1 MMQMMQYFQNMQRGE
16 GGFQGMGGMPPFGGM
31 PGFGMPMGGGMKNDP
46 PTQIRVA
53 VEGMKFQYRL
63 TEDDLHKVF
72 SRYGPVKLIKVDE
85 VGSGAQ
91 ITFHNYQDASAAMQ
105 DLDGK
110 VLNGLDGT
118 LRISWMTP
126 PADNTAPYSSNTGMP
141 PPFPGA
147 WGFPGGV

>member
-1 MMQMMQYFQNMQRGE
+1 
-16 GGFQGMGGMPPFGGM
+16 MPPS
-31 PGFGMPMGGGMKNDP
+31 PYASLP
-46 PTQIRVA
+46 PIAPASTEPTVA
-53 VEGMKFQYRL
+53 VSVEGMKFQYQL

-72 SRYGPVKLIKVDE
+72 SRYGPVKKIKVDD

-118 LRISWMTP
+118 LRINWMNT
-126 PADNTAPYSSNTGMP
+126 PADNHPPYTANANTSMASA
-141 PPFPGA
+141 FPGA
-147 WGFPGGV
+147 WGFPGGVPPWPQGNQNHGNQNQMEPTTP